1 MGKGSVLKKLVIS
14 SVGLI
19 IVIAIIFIFILI
31 PAYVH
36 YGANNI
42 PGYYNALILSKYS
55 PYSTVVIEVDYQTGM
70 EPDPKTI
77 EILQKQIEQYSEKPV
92 VIHLN
97 HEIENDEV
105 PLIINGSKLHDVAM
119 GLQKAHRNYRTGWLG
134 GNITIYVMYLDTTW
148 HPDNSDSNNMP
159 ATDKIYSAGVTYLA
173 DSIIIFKGSF
183 IKDDLETTILLHEF
197 GHIFGLDHSNESDN
211 MMNAQFNVFHNIPGE
226 TIKSQFPTDF
236 SRQDKE
242 KLARLHRTLHIIPPF

>member
-97 HEIENDEV
+97 HDIENDEV
-105 PLIINGSKLHDVAM
+105 PPVINGSKLHEVAM